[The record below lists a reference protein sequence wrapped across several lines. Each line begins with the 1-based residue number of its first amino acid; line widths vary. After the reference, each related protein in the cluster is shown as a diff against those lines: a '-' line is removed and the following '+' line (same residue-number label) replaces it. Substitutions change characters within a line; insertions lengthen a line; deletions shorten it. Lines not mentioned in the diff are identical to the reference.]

1 MRATMQRSVGVLRRC
16 LPMSSLALAPILALT
31 MTLVAGAALAET
43 PATDGSA
50 SNGSFRA
57 AQEEGLD
64 LSLRPVDLLNVDP
77 GAAPG
82 SFRAAQDAG
91 KDAWSKP
98 MSQKWALEGYQGPG
112 GPPAWDEQ
120 EEPVG
125 VKLMRR
131 F

>member
-1 MRATMQRSVGVLRRC
+1 MRAIMQRSVGVLGRC
-16 LPMSSLALAPILALT
+16 LPMSSVAPTLALALT
-31 MTLVAGAALAET
+31 LMMGEALAET
-43 PATDGSA
+43 PEATDGSA